1 MKKSL
6 NFFLRSER
14 LNLKKKVLCM
24 RLDPIAPSFSNLSLF
39 KKFARPITEAHYPRP
54 VFPRV
59 EPPRCGLYPFLAKC
73 RFSWDQKIFT
83 KVDKFLDC
91 CVLDRC
97 KNWFS
102 MGVHSRFSQKNP
114 CDEQE
119 SMRREL
125 LQKGVDILKIAEEA
139 REVFSLTEKPL
150 ISFERME
157 ACAKTQ
163 GVFSKRITVNPEQIQ
178 DRNDAIF
185 AIGHEIGHILNED
198 LFKSYCTGF
207 FAYVVTVYEGFAFLD
222 DKNEKSISS
231 FLMKAAPAL
240 ISLYIFFVQERQM
253 EFRANKYGLLFLH
266 KRGSL
271 EDFLH
276 RRQTGMTRWE
286 MFKSLVSWPMYPNS
300 KESIQYYNEQSRVI
314 GAGPGGVP

>member
-1 MKKSL
+1 
-6 NFFLRSER
+6 
-14 LNLKKKVLCM
+14 M
-24 RLDPIAPSFSNLSLF
+24 RLDPILPSFSNLSVF

-59 EPPRCGLYPFLAKC
+59 EAPQCGLYPFLAKC

-83 KVDKFLDC
+83 KVDSFLDWC
-91 CVLDRC
+91 ILDQF
-97 KNWFS
+97 KKWFS
-102 MGVHSRFSQKNP
+102 MGIHSCFSKKSP

-125 LQKGVDILKIAEEA
+125 LQKGIDILKIAEEA
-139 REVFSLTEKPL
+139 KEVFSLAEKPL

-163 GVFSKRITVNPEQIQ
+163 GVFSKRITVNPDLIQ
-178 DRNDAIF
+178 DRNEAIF
-185 AIGHEIGHILNED
+185 SIGHEIGHILNED
-198 LFKSYCTGF
+198 LLKSYCTGLL
-207 FAYVVTVYEGFAFLD
+207 AYVVTVYEGFTFLD
-222 DKNEKSISS
+222 DKNEKSIQ
-231 FLMKAAPAL
+231 LLVMKAAPAL
-240 ISLYIFFVQERQM
+240 ISLYIYFVQERQM
-253 EFRANKYGLLFLH
+253 EFRANKYGLFFLH

-276 RRQTGMTRWE
+276 RRQTGMTPWE

-300 KESIQYYNEQSRVI
+300 KESIQYYHEQSRAI
-314 GAGPGGVP
+314 GADPESAP

>member
-83 KVDKFLDC
+83 KVDKFLDW

-139 REVFSLTEKPL
+139 REVFSLAEKPL

-178 DRNDAIF
+178 DRNDAVF

-253 EFRANKYGLLFLH
+253 EFRANN
-266 KRGSL
+266 
-271 EDFLH
+271 
-276 RRQTGMTRWE
+276 M
-286 MFKSLVSWPMYPNS
+286 VSYFYIKGDLWKIFCIVDRP
-300 KESIQYYNEQSRVI
+300 V
-314 GAGPGGVP
+314 